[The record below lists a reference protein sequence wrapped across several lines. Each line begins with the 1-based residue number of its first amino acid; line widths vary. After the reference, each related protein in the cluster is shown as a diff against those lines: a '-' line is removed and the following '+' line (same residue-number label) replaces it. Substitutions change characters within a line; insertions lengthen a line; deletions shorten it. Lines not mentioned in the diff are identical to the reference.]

1 MFNVNCRVCGEQIH
15 PMRIEILPNTKVC
28 VACSQEN
35 KKAGRLVAYGS
46 GEEVETRL
54 EIQDAD
60 TYRKTAAVEAGVR
73 TNVKLSEIDIFHNAD
88 EDKEDVEPYKAYSNS
103 TSADLQEE

>member
-1 MFNVNCRVCGEQIH
+1 MTEVRCRSCGAVIH
-15 PMRIEILPNTKVC
+15 PMRLEALPGTKVC
-28 VACSQEN
+28 VKCSQVS
-35 KKAGRLVAYGS
+35 KKAGRLVAYGR

-73 TNVKLSEIDIFHNAD
+73 SNVKLSEMDIFHNAD
-88 EDKEDVEPYKAYSNS
+88 EDKDDVDPYKVYSNT
-103 TSADLQEE
+103 TSQDLPED